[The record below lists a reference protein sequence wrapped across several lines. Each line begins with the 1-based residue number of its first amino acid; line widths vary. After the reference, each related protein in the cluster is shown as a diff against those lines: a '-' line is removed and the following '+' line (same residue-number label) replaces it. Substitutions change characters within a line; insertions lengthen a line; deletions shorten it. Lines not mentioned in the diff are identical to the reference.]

1 MFYKIF
7 RFQSTR
13 DNNLR
18 LAIKIIH
25 ISTFQSGARL
35 INLFIHC
42 QPRIQSKQ
50 NDEFRAFPSFSVWCV
65 YVTSFTRMFNNGCG
79 QKNTD
84 NSSIILRMTTCK
96 WRRAVK
102 TTKTKCDR
110 YVILQIKYLQLFN
123 FYLNLGNL
131 HTCI

>member
-1 MFYKIF
+1 MFYNSF
-7 RFQSTR
+7 RSQSTR

-18 LAIKIIH
+18 RAIKIIH

-42 QPRIQSKQ
+42 QPRIQCKQ
-50 NDEFRAFPSFSVWCV
+50 NDEFRAFPSFNVWCV
-65 YVTSFTRMFNNGCG
+65 YVTSFTRVCNNGCG

-96 WRRAVK
+96 WRCAVK

-110 YVILQIKYLQLFN
+110 FVILQQKVSSTIQFLLE
-123 FYLNLGNL
+123 LG
-131 HTCI
+131 